1 MPKFTFEERNSIK
14 NIVAISSLKRIL
26 DKEIINE
33 VQKLTGAHI
42 SRQYLFRINEPKFSY
57 PRIWLASLEARG

>member
-33 VQKLTGAHI
+33 VQKLTGEHI
-42 SRQYLFRINEPKFSY
+42 SRQHLFRINEPNFS
-57 PRIWLASLEARG
+57 